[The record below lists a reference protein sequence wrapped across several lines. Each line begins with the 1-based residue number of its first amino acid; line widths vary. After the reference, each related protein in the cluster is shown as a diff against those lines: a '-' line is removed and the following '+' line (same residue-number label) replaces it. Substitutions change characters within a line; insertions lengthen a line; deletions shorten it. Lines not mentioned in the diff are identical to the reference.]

1 MASWPVCFSYPVGYT
16 GIVWPLASLAGRARQ
31 RASPRPGQPV
41 SLNLPESSASLLVET
56 SPPPPGSVLQSSLL
70 AGVVCAFTRPCRHSS
85 RASKCGMLAPALT
98 VYGQL
103 GQTLPRSFPR
113 QWNKC
118 ILSPAGMRI
127 PILLHPQHDTGSS
140 VFLISHSG
148 KLFVRSH
155 CGIKFSFF

>member
-1 MASWPVCFSYPVGYT
+1 MSSPSEGSPAPTRHPHPLEGPRQHIFSGSELVPGHGVLTAGGPKVASWPVCFSYPVGYT

-56 SPPPPGSVLQSSLL
+56 SPPPPPGSVLQSSLL

-98 VYGQL
+98 AQVL
-103 GQTLPRSFPR
+103 MAF
-113 QWNKC
+113 
-118 ILSPAGMRI
+118 
-127 PILLHPQHDTGSS
+127 
-140 VFLISHSG
+140 
-148 KLFVRSH
+148 
-155 CGIKFSFF
+155 